1 MTSTV
6 SEKKNRW
13 NPTVAVQKKLA
24 LLLLCAQGG
33 ITVTGSIVRVTGSGL
48 GCNTWPNCHEGSLV
62 PIQGAAPAIH
72 QAIEFGNRML
82 TFVLVACVVAVF
94 VAVLMAKRRRELVV
108 HSVIQGVGVIAQAVI
123 GGVSVLLELRW
134 WSVAVHFLP
143 SMVLVWLAAM
153 LYVRIQEPDDV
164 APVRSYPAA
173 LRVLAALCAVGLS
186 VVLITGTMVTGAG
199 PHSGDSGVGMEG
211 RLEVDID
218 WIAHVHAWTMYTFLA
233 VLALLFA
240 SLLIHRV
247 ALEVRRIG
255 WMVMVV
261 VVIQA
266 LIGIAQ
272 YRLGVPRWSV
282 PVHIGMSS
290 VVVAYCSFLFTLG
303 WRRTPKPVA

>member
-1 MTSTV
+1 M
-6 SEKKNRW
+6 
-13 NPTVAVQKKLA
+13 AVQKKLA

>member
-1 MTSTV
+1 MS
-6 SEKKNRW
+6 
-13 NPTVAVQKKLA
+13 VQKKLA

-247 ALEVRRIG
+247 SPEVRRIG

-303 WRRTPKPVA
+303 WRRAPEPVA

>member
-1 MTSTV
+1 M
-6 SEKKNRW
+6 
-13 NPTVAVQKKLA
+13 AVQKKLA

-94 VAVLMAKRRRELVV
+94 VSVLMAKRRRELVV

-164 APVRSYPAA
+164 APVRAYPAA

-186 VVLITGTMVTGAG
+186 VVLMTGTMVTGAG

-247 ALEVRRIG
+247 APEVRRIG

-303 WRRTPKPVA
+303 WRRVPAPVA